1 MTYSNAEDKVNN
13 IDQLHVILIDNVD
26 SFTYNL
32 VDELRVLGVKL
43 KVYRN
48 TVEAKHI
55 LEQLALAKT
64 QGPCVLM
71 LSPGPGAPSAA
82 GSMPEV
88 IKGAQGKYPV
98 LGICLG
104 HQAIVENYGGVVG
117 HAPEVMHGKASLMTF
132 SAHEIFAG
140 LSNPLSIAR
149 YHSLVATDVPNS
161 LQKIAEIDGL
171 PMAILNEADKMLGF
185 QFHPESILTCEGSKL
200 LQQALMYLANDLPNT

>member
-1 MTYSNAEDKVNN
+1 MTKPAHDNQAFDISAL
-13 IDQLHVILIDNVD
+13 QVILIDNID

-32 VDELRVLGVKL
+32 VDELRVLGLKL

-48 TVEAKHI
+48 TVDAQHI
-55 LEQLALAKT
+55 LNELAHAQT

-82 GSMPEV
+82 GCMPAV

-104 HQAIVENYGGVVG
+104 HQAIVENYGGTVG
-117 HAPEVMHGKASLMTF
+117 HAPEVMHGKSSLMRF
-132 SAHEIFAG
+132 EPHPIFNG
-140 LSNPLSIAR
+140 LSMPLSIAR

-161 LQKIAEIDGL
+161 LQMIAEIDGL
-171 PMAILNEADKMLGF
+171 PMAILNETDKMLGF

-200 LQQALMYLANDLPNT
+200 LQQALLYLANIDSQE